1 MIFNCLNCGIS
12 ISTKCERCAYCR
24 TDNSEIIGT
33 LTGIKKSPQTSEN
46 ITWREK
52 FKGTILSYVLH

>member
-1 MIFNCLNCGIS
+1 M
-12 ISTKCERCAYCR
+12 YCR